1 VSYVSTVRT
10 HPIRELNGLITAE
23 VENLFRVAYR
33 LTGSRHDAEDL
44 VQDVCERALRKAP
57 RFSAAEDCR
66 RWLLRVLFN
75 RFIDGTRHINRS
87 PLVTSCGIEGSAAF
101 AVAEDPEEMAS
112 RSDAELELLRAWRR
126 LEPAQQVLLML
137 HAEGHD
143 LDEIA
148 QITDI
153 DKPALSSRLYR
164 ARTSLAGYLRQER
177 SAR

>member
-1 VSYVSTVRT
+1 
-10 HPIRELNGLITAE
+10 LIAAE
-23 VENLFRVAYR
+23 VENLFRVACR

-57 RFSAAEDCR
+57 RFSTAEDCR

-75 RFIDGTRHINRS
+75 CFVDGNRHRHRS
-87 PLVTSCGIEGSAAF
+87 PFVASCHVEGSAAF
-101 AVAEDPEEMAS
+101 AIAEDPEELAS

-137 HAEGHD
+137 HAEGYD

-148 QITDI
+148 HIVDI

-164 ARTSLAGYLRQER
+164 ARTRLATYLRQER